1 MKLNA
6 HIALAFDGQCE
17 AAFRL
22 YERCF
27 EGTITFMLTWGN
39 SPMSADAP
47 AGWDAKI
54 FHATLKVGDS
64 VITGS
69 DQPPGRYDRPKGFS
83 IILQMDDPDLAER
96 VFQTLAESSRLEMPL
111 QETFWAYRFAVL
123 TDRFGIPWTINCGD
137 GGAPPLT

>member
-22 YERCF
+22 YERSF
-27 EGTITFMLTWGN
+27 DGTITFMLTWGH

-54 FHATLKVGDS
+54 FHATIKVGDS

-69 DQPPGRYDRPKGFS
+69 DQPPDRYERPKGFS
-83 IILQMDDPDLAER
+83 IILQMDDPAAAER
-96 VFQTLAESSRLEMPL
+96 VFQALAESSRVDMPL
-111 QETFWAYRFAVL
+111 QETFWACRFGVL
-123 TDRFGIPWTINCGD
+123 TDRFGIPWTINCEN
-137 GGAPPLT
+137 AEAAAR